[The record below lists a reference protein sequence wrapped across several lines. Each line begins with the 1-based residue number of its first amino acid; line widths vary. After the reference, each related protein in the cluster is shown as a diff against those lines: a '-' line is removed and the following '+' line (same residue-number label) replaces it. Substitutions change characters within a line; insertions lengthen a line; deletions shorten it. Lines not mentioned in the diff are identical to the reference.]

1 MPLASST
8 RLNSRQSSFEP
19 RKTTAG
25 RAGSAFRPI
34 SEDGSVNLRSAESSA
49 PSLWGRRTHNSTGD
63 HRFHLTRISSATHA
77 LQYRLRIATF
87 ADAAIAQITPD
98 EIEPCERHR

>member
-49 PSLWGRRTHNSTGD
+49 RSLWRRRTHNSTGD
-63 HRFHLTRISSATHA
+63 HPFNLTRISSSTHP
-77 LQYRLRIATF
+77 LEYRLRIATF
-87 ADAAIAQITPD
+87 ADAAHAQLTLEKSQPLAR
-98 EIEPCERHR
+98 PP